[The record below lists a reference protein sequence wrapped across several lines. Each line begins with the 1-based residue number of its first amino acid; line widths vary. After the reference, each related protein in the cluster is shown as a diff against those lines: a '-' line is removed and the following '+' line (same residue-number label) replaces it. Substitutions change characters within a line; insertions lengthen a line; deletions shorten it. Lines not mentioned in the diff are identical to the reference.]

1 MSVLQGEMEYQLARI
16 EVLENQIAVLLKS
29 TQQDERRIVELAAQL
44 VRMETSLAELW
55 AALRR

>member
-44 VRMETSLAELW
+44 VRMETSLAEL
-55 AALRR
+55 